1 MNSPLVIEQVRTVVN
16 RDVSECGNRRGAE
29 GLPVSAVLPA
39 PAERRR
45 SAGGERRS
53 LVQPSVPSSVDA
65 AAAAGRGRRG
75 GPPPQALPPA
85 QPLWCA
91 RRGRRGRGPEESPP
105 PLPRLPLNRWQEYA
119 HALLLTN
126 RLVQESLLN
135 LLCPPPTVRRA
146 PCSRFVA
153 CTRAPTPGRLR
164 SSSIGSAIRCSTW
177 DRSGWFTHRN
187 ARDESRRVSARAP
200 A

>member
-16 RDVSECGNRRGAE
+16 RDVSECGNRRGAD

-45 SAGGERRS
+45 SAGGERRA

-75 GPPPQALPPA
+75 G
-85 QPLWCA
+85 
-91 RRGRRGRGPEESPP
+91 PP

-187 ARDESRRVSARAP
+187 ARDESGRVSARAP